1 MLENLDKKQKIIFI
15 IIIGIMILF
24 IIYYVSSGFL
34 SSSDY
39 SYIDSENFSNN
50 IFELE
55 AETATKQEEKNTLVT
70 VYICGAVKE
79 SKVVSLPEHSRI
91 IDALELVGGFS
102 ENADVNN
109 VNLAAL
115 LEDGEKIYIP
125 TIEENFEEET
135 FSYSLQNKK
144 ININTANQ
152 SELETI
158 PGVGSST
165 ALKII
170 NYRQTNGNF
179 DSIEDIKEVSGIGD
193 SKFENMKEYIC
204 VK

>member
-1 MLENLDKKQKIIFI
+1 MLENLNKKQKIIFF

-24 IIYYVSSGFL
+24 IIFYIYSNLL

-39 SYIDSENFSNN
+39 SYDNSFEILNNTVNFESSDISEET
-50 IFELE
+50 ILE
-55 AETATKQEEKNTLVT
+55 ELVT

-91 IDALELVGGFS
+91 VDAINLVGGFS
-102 ENADVNN
+102 ENADITAI
-109 VNLAAL
+109 NLAAL

-125 TIEENFEEET
+125 TISETLEEEN
-135 FSYSLQNKK
+135 FSYSLTNSK
-144 ININTANQ
+144 ININTATQ
-152 SELETI
+152 ADLETL
-158 PGVGSST
+158 PGIGSST

-170 NYRQTNGNF
+170 NYRKTNGKFN
-179 DSIEDIKEVSGIGD
+179 SIEDIKEISGIGD
-193 SKFENMKEYIC
+193 AKFENIKDSIC